1 MTNLLKPAMAAGIAL
16 AALSAPLALAPA
28 SAQAARPA
36 AAAAGT
42 VRGIAVVN
50 APAVLVN
57 SSAFKA
63 ATQQRPVTYKAQIDQ
78 YNARRA
84 AITAQLQPLVTK
96 YQTDS
101 SAPNPNQASL
111 QQQAAQIQQIQDA
124 AQRELQQ
131 IVAPVQLSEAYVEE
145 QLQERLGQAIEN
157 AAKKRGV
164 TLVLSPDNI
173 LYADGTA
180 YNLSQQVVDELNL
193 LIPAAQL
200 VPPAGWLPRELR
212 EQQAQQ
218 AAQQQAAQGAPA
230 PAAPAV
236 RAPAP
241 AAGPPAVQ
249 GR

>member
-1 MTNLLKPAMAAGIAL
+1 
-16 AALSAPLALAPA
+16 
-28 SAQAARPA
+28 
-36 AAAAGT
+36 
-42 VRGIAVVN
+42 
-50 APAVLVN
+50 VLVN
-57 SSAFKA
+57 SAAYKA
-63 ATQQRPVTYKAQIDQ
+63 AAQQRPVTYKAQIDQ

-84 AITAQLQPLVTK
+84 AIAAQLQPLVTK
-96 YQTDS
+96 YQADS

-111 QQQAAQIQQIQDA
+111 QQQATQIQQIQDA

-145 QLQERLGQAIEN
+145 QLQERLGQAIQN

-193 LIPAAQL
+193 LIPAAQV

-218 AAQQQAAQGAPA
+218 AAAQQAAQGAPA
-230 PAAPAV
+230 PAAA
-236 RAPAP
+236 AP